1 MKILLDEN
9 LPKRLKKDFIDHEIY
24 TIREKAWNG
33 KKNGELM
40 SLLVAAQFQ
49 ILMTFDKNLPFQ
61 QNFNKYPIT
70 VLVLEAE
77 DNTYATL
84 KELVL
89 FLNEELKKQLTPGS
103 IVVKKD

>member
-1 MKILLDEN
+1 MRILLDEN
-9 LPKRLKKDFIDHEIY
+9 LPKRLKKNFPDHEIY

-40 SLLVAAQFQ
+40 SLLKAADFH

-61 QNFNKYPIT
+61 QNFNRYPIT
-70 VLVLEAE
+70 VFVLDAE

-84 KELVL
+84 KELVPSIREKL
-89 FLNEELKKQLTPGS
+89 GKQLLPGP
-103 IVVKKD
+103 IVIKKS

>member
-1 MKILLDEN
+1 MRILLDEN
-9 LPKRLKKDFIDHEIY
+9 LPKRLKKDFPNHEIY

-40 SLLVAAQFQ
+40 SLLLAADFQ

-61 QNFNKYPIT
+61 QNFNKYPLT
-70 VLVLEAE
+70 VLVLDAE

-84 KELVL
+84 KELVPL
-89 FLNEELKKQLTPGS
+89 INEELRKGVISGP
-103 IVVKKD
+103 VVIKKD

>member
-1 MKILLDEN
+1 MRILLDEN
-9 LPKRLKKDFIDHEIY
+9 LPKRLKNDFPDHEIY

-40 SLLVAAQFQ
+40 SLLIDADFQ

-61 QNFNKYPIT
+61 QNFIKYPLT
-70 VLVLEAE
+70 VLVLDAQ

-84 KELVL
+84 KELVPL
-89 FLNEELKKQLTPGS
+89 INEEIRKGLIPGPIVIKKE
-103 IVVKKD
+103 